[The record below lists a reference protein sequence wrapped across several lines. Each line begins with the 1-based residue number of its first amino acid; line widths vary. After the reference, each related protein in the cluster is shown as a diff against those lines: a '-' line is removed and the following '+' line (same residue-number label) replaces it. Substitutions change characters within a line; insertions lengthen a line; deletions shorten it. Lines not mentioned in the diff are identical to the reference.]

1 MLKNKLVG
9 KIIGWSIFFFA
20 IIFNTHINAQTNTKD
35 KEAIEA
41 KASSWVASL
50 NLNDKA
56 KVERVTNLIA
66 THLEAVRDWNNT
78 HSFTSVPAGINPET
92 GNKLSDLDRQIIVN
106 STIPSSVHENLMNG
120 LRKDLNEQQVDAIL
134 DKYTVGKVAF
144 TLKGYEA
151 IVPDLTDKE
160 KEVIISNLKTAR
172 EQAIDY
178 KSMKQISAIFG
189 IYKSKNEQYLND
201 NGRNWRQLYK
211 AYYNKMK
218 AEKAAKKV
226 K

>member
-9 KIIGWSIFFFA
+9 KIIGWSIFFLA

-56 KVERVTNLIA
+56 KVERVTDLIA

-78 HSFTSVPAGINPET
+78 HPYTTVPAGINPET
-92 GNKLSDLDRQIIVN
+92 GNKLSNLDRQIIAN
-106 STIPSSVHENLMNG
+106 SAMPATVHEALMNG
-120 LRKDLNEQQVDAIL
+120 LKKNLTADQVEAIL

-144 TLKGYEA
+144 TLKGYQS
-151 IVPDLTDKE
+151 IVPNLTDKE
-160 KEVIISNLKTAR
+160 TAVILTNLKAAR
-172 EQAIDY
+172 EQAVDY
-178 KSMKQISAIFG
+178 KSMKQISAIFE
-189 IYKSKNEQYLND
+189 IYKTKNEQYLNS
-201 NGRNWRQLYK
+201 NGRNWHQLYK
-211 AYYNKMK
+211 DYVNKIK

>member
-56 KVERVTNLIA
+56 KVERVTDLIA

-78 HSFTSVPAGINPET
+78 HPYTTVPAGINPET
-92 GNKLSDLDRQIIVN
+92 GNKLSNLDRQIIAN
-106 STIPSSVHENLMNG
+106 SAMPATVHEALMNG
-120 LRKDLNEQQVDAIL
+120 LKKDLTADQVEAIL

-144 TLKGYEA
+144 TLKGYQS
-151 IVPDLTDKE
+151 IVPNLTDKE
-160 KEVIISNLKTAR
+160 TAVILTNLKAAR
-172 EQAIDY
+172 EQAVDY
-178 KSMKQISAIFG
+178 KSMKQISAIFE
-189 IYKSKNEQYLND
+189 IYKTKNEQYLNS
-201 NGRNWRQLYK
+201 NGRNWHQLYK
-211 AYYNKMK
+211 DYVNKIK

>member
-20 IIFNTHINAQTNTKD
+20 IIFNTHINAQSNTKD

-56 KVERVTNLIA
+56 KVERVTDLIA

-78 HSFTSVPAGINPET
+78 HPYTTVPAGINPET
-92 GNKLSDLDRQIIVN
+92 GNKLSNLDRQIIAN
-106 STIPSSVHENLMNG
+106 SAMPATVHEALMNG
-120 LRKDLNEQQVDAIL
+120 LKKDLTADQVEAIL

-144 TLKGYEA
+144 TLKGYQS
-151 IVPDLTDKE
+151 IVPNLTDKE
-160 KEVIISNLKTAR
+160 TAVILTNLKAAR
-172 EQAIDY
+172 EQAVDY
-178 KSMKQISAIFG
+178 KSMKQISAIFE
-189 IYKSKNEQYLND
+189 IYKTKNEQYLNS
-201 NGRNWRQLYK
+201 NGRNWHQLYK
-211 AYYNKMK
+211 DYVNKIK

>member
-1 MLKNKLVG
+1 MHKNKLAG
-9 KIIGWSIFFFA
+9 KIIGLSVFCLVSLL
-20 IIFNTHINAQTNTKD
+20 NTNVKAQDTNKSQQEIN
-35 KEAIEA
+35 A
-41 KASSWVASL
+41 KASGWVASL
-50 NLNDKA
+50 GLNDKA
-56 KVERVTNLIA
+56 KAERVTNVIA

-78 HSFTSVPAGINPET
+78 HPYTSVPAGINPET
-92 GNKLSDLDRQIIVN
+92 GSKLSDLDRQIIVN
-106 STIPSSVHENLMNG
+106 STIPASVHENLMNG

-151 IVPDLTDKE
+151 IVPNLTDKE
-160 KEVIISNLKTAR
+160 KEVILSNLKMAR

-189 IYKSKNEQYLND
+189 IYKTKNEQYLNN
-201 NGRNWRQLYK
+201 NGRNWHQLYK
-211 AYYNKMK
+211 DYYNKMK